1 MTEDI
6 ENTLKIKN
14 GQAVSLSKIPV
25 LEYQG
30 FYALVLDLLQAEDVH
45 CVNYYA
51 FPHNDNLRFICC
63 LADDRTQDIYLLS
76 HIMTTGRGLLKLE
89 SLTKYIGALHIFE
102 REIWENF
109 GIEFEGHPWLKPV
122 RFPHNRYNGNLKV
135 NDYPFYKIESDE
147 LHEVGVG
154 PIHAGVIEP
163 GHFRFTCNGEMVLH
177 LEIQLG
183 WQHRGVEHLLLE
195 KPKLLQRTVLAESI
209 AGDTTI
215 GHTLA
220 FAQVMEGLSGI
231 SVNSRLDAERAIAL
245 ELERIAV
252 HTGDISALCTD
263 VAYQLGTAVFGALR
277 TPLINYTQ
285 TWCGNRFGKGL
296 IRTGGSHYSLTDEL
310 VQELR
315 NLLDDFEW
323 RFKEMADKA
332 YSLVS
337 VENRFDDIGIVTNR
351 QAKLIGTVGMAARM
365 SGVKRDI
372 RHSHPFASFSDI
384 PYVPV
389 MLEKGDVYARYYLRR
404 LEIEESIN
412 YIRKV
417 LDNKRYFLS
426 EATSP
431 VPETNLNLSPVSIS
445 VSMVEGWRGEICHSA
460 VTDEQG
466 KIMHYKVKDPSMH
479 NWKALELSLR
489 DLEISDFPINNKS
502 YNLSYCGHDL

>member
-25 LEYQG
+25 LEYQE
-30 FYALVLDLLQAEDVH
+30 FYALVLDLLQTEDVH

-89 SLTKYIGALHIFE
+89 SLTKYIGTLHIFE

-231 SVNSRLDAERAIAL
+231 SVNSRLDAERTIAL

-285 TWCGNRFGKGL
+285 DWCGNRFGKGL

-310 VQELR
+310 IQRLR

-337 VENRFDDIGIVTNR
+337 VENRFDEIGTVTNR

-384 PYVPV
+384 PYSPV
-389 MLEKGDVYARYYLRR
+389 ILEKGDVYARYYLRR

-445 VSMVEGWRGEICHSA
+445 VSMVEGWRGEICHCA

-466 KIMHYKVKDPSMH
+466 KIIHYKVKDPSMH

-502 YNLSYCGHDL
+502 YNLSYCGYDL

>member
-25 LEYQG
+25 LEYQE
-30 FYALVLDLLQAEDVH
+30 FYALVLDLLQTEDVH

-89 SLTKYIGALHIFE
+89 SLTKYIGTLHIFE

-310 VQELR
+310 IQQLR

-337 VENRFDDIGIVTNR
+337 VENRFDEIGVVTNK

-384 PYVPV
+384 PYSPV
-389 MLEKGDVYARYYLRR
+389 ILEKGDVYARYYLRR

-445 VSMVEGWRGEICHSA
+445 VSMVEGWRGEICHCA

-466 KIMHYKVKDPSMH
+466 KIIHYKVKDPSMH

-502 YNLSYCGHDL
+502 YNLSYCGYDL

>member
-1 MTEDI
+1 MTKDMG
-6 ENTLKIKN
+6 NNFKIKN
-14 GQAVSLSKIPV
+14 GQAASLAEIPV
-25 LEYQG
+25 LEYQE

-51 FPHNDNLRFICC
+51 FPYNDNLRFICC
-63 LADDRTQDIYLLS
+63 LADDHTQSIYLLS
-76 HIMTTGRGLLKLE
+76 HILITGKELLKLE
-89 SLTKYIGALHIFE
+89 SLTRHIGALHIFE

-122 RFPHNRYNGNLKV
+122 RFPHNRHDRDLKV

-163 GHFRFTCNGEMVLH
+163 GHFRFTCNGETVLH

-183 WQHRGVEHLLLE
+183 WQHRGVERLFLD
-195 KPKLLQRTVLAESI
+195 KSKLLQRTILAESI

-220 FAQVMEGLSGI
+220 FAGLIEGLAGI
-231 SVNSRLDAERAIAL
+231 STSSRLDAERAIAL
-245 ELERIAV
+245 ELERIAI

-263 VAYQLGTAVFGALR
+263 VAYQLGTVFGALR
-277 TPLINYTQ
+277 TPLINFTQ
-285 TWCGNRFGKGL
+285 DWCGNRFGKGL
-296 IRTGGSHYSLTDEL
+296 IRTGGSHYPLTDAL
-310 VQELR
+310 IQKLR
-315 NLLDDFEW
+315 DLLDDFEW
-323 RFKEMADKA
+323 RFREMADKA
-332 YSLVS
+332 YALAS
-337 VENRFDDIGIVTNR
+337 VENRFDNIGIVTNK
-351 QAKLIGTVGMAARM
+351 QARLIGTVGMAARM
-365 SGVKRDI
+365 SGLKRDI
-372 RHSHPFASFSDI
+372 RYSHPFAAFSDI

-389 MLEKGDVYARYYLRR
+389 ILEKGDVYARYYLRR

-412 YIRKV
+412 YIRRV
-417 LDNKRYFLS
+417 LDKKQCFLS
-426 EATSP
+426 ESNQPVSKTS
-431 VPETNLNLSPVSIS
+431 LNLSPLSIS
-445 VSMVEGWRGEICHSA
+445 VSMVEGWRGEICHCA

-466 KIMHYKVKDPSMH
+466 EIIHYKIKDPSMH